1 MTHWRALRRF
11 FRTPKGWLLIALA
24 LLAALA
30 TAHAGVRHVAPGVVA
45 AVAAAMLAD
54 IAIVRVSRGVWF
66 FPSGALLSGLI
77 VALILS
83 AAEPWSIPAIT
94 AAFAVVSKY
103 LLRTRQGHIFNPA
116 ALALVAAS
124 FLFASG
130 QDWWGALPDLPPPFL
145 LVLLATGLFV
155 ADRVNK
161 LPMVL
166 IFTGC
171 YFLLFAAYAYAGDPA
186 RVAEI
191 FRAPDVN
198 AALFFA
204 FFMLTDPPTSP
215 ARYRDQ
221 VVFAA
226 IAALVGFAVYAT
238 LGGVYYLLA
247 GLLIANGWETW
258 RRMTARARAPRRAPD
273 RAPRTGELPVYDRAR
288 PIAAT
293 PARIQRETGNNP
305 RV

>member
-1 MTHWRALRRF
+1 MRIFSTLQRF
-11 FRTPKGWLLIALA
+11 FRTPKGLLLLVLVLLSAIAIVPA
-24 LLAALA
+24 GARHLL
-30 TAHAGVRHVAPGVVA
+30 PGVVG
-45 AVAAAMLAD
+45 AVAAAMVVD
-54 IAIVRVSRGVWF
+54 VAIVRLWRGVWF
-66 FPSGALLSGLI
+66 FPSGAILSGLI

-83 AAEPWSIPAIT
+83 PAVAWYVPVAT
-94 AAFAVVSKY
+94 AAFAVASKY

-116 ALALVAAS
+116 ALALVAAY

-130 QDWWGALPDLPPPFL
+130 QDWWGALPDLPMPFV
-145 LVLLATGLFV
+145 LVLLATGLFI

-166 IFTGC
+166 IFTGA

-186 RVAEI
+186 RVAEV

-221 VVFAA
+221 AVFGL
-226 IAALVGFAVYAT
+226 IVALMGFAVFVI
-238 LGGVYYLLA
+238 LGAVYFLLA
-247 GLLIANGWETW
+247 GLLVGNVWEVW
-258 RRMTARARAPRRAPD
+258 RRMTARSRAPQRPTNRVSRPPD
-273 RAPRTGELPVYDRAR
+273 PRSVV
-288 PIAAT
+288 AAT
-293 PARIQRETGNNP
+293 PHIRSETGNN
-305 RV
+305 RRA

>member
-1 MTHWRALRRF
+1 MTIFHALKRF
-11 FRTPKGWLLIALA
+11 FRTPKGYLLIVLV

-30 TAHAGVRHVAPGVVA
+30 AVHAGVRHVAPGLIGS
-45 AVAAAMLAD
+45 VAAAMLVD
-54 IAIVRVSRGVWF
+54 IAIVRVLRGVWF

-83 AAEPWSIPAIT
+83 PAEPWYVPAIT
-94 AAFAVVSKY
+94 AALAVASKY
-103 LLRTRQGHIFNPA
+103 LLQTKQGHIFNPA
-116 ALALVAAS
+116 ALALVAAY

-130 QDWWGALPDLPPPFL
+130 QDWWGALSNLPMPFL

-191 FRAPDVN
+191 FRAPDLN
-198 AALFFA
+198 ATLFFA
-204 FFMLTDPPTSP
+204 LFMLTDPPTSP

-221 VVFAA
+221 VVFGL
-226 IAALVGFAVYAT
+226 IAALVSFAVFT
-238 LGGVYYLLA
+238 MLGGVYYLLA
-247 GLLIANGWETW
+247 GLLVGNAWEMW
-258 RRMTARARAPRRAPD
+258 RRMTARSRQHAAQRSPAGSRR
-273 RAPRTGELPVYDRAR
+273 RSVLS
-288 PIAAT
+288 PI
-293 PARIQRETGNNP
+293 QGETGNN
-305 RV
+305 RRA